1 MRVFGGNPICEE
13 IPMIDLKTIDTELH
27 HVRLARLDAEAA
39 SSEVED
45 MIRQV
50 RRFEPGRGRLCF
62 FIDGVDAEQ
71 GAMN

>member
-1 MRVFGGNPICEE
+1 
-13 IPMIDLKTIDTELH
+13 MIDLKAIDSELH

-45 MIRQV
+45 LIRLV

-62 FIDGVDAEQ
+62 FIDGLEDEPVAT
-71 GAMN
+71 AN